1 MPTIYS
7 ANSAW
12 PVQQSLNEVK
22 HKSGLFT
29 CTATFLRPV
38 GNEDLPTQIETS
50 IGPVDVWPE
59 PVVATGTDGF
69 QTITATGYG
78 VWDAS
83 ISEVTY
89 SYEIG
94 VVWVIADFTKTCTDP
109 GACEDGTPCGA
120 LRFWRHLSKSFP
132 AVFES
137 VHIKKIGTAFPPL
150 VRPLRILSLGG
161 EDITSKGY
169 SISYLEPTITSANY
183 SGDFS
188 HKTLSFATIPS
199 MVKTNTYGTVSE
211 TEVVYGIRSS
221 YNEVDTGTRADVYFG
236 TFNREPSADW
246 QGCN

>member
-78 VWDAS
+78 VWDET

-89 SYEIG
+89 SYDIG
-94 VVWVIADFTKTCTDP
+94 VIWAYATTSKTCTESP
-109 GACEDGTPCGA
+109 SCEDGTTCGMQHSQGEI
-120 LRFWRHLSKSFP
+120 LKREL

-137 VHIKKIGTAFPPL
+137 VHIKKIGDAFPPP
-150 VRPLRILSLGG
+150 VRPLRILNFQGD
-161 EDITSKGY
+161 DITDADY
-169 SISYLEPTITSANY
+169 NISFISNITPEIY
-183 SGDFS
+183 YGDFLT
-188 HKTLSFATIPS
+188 KKLAFATIPS

-211 TEVVYGIRSS
+211 SEAVYGIRSS
-221 YNEVDTGTRADVYFG
+221 VDLTDTGPRADIRFG
-236 TFNREPSADW
+236 HFNREPPSGW
-246 QGCN
+246 EGCN